1 MNGYEF
7 AVGAVD
13 DYVECGEHPVLTA
26 AVICAEQEGE
36 FTSKVKNNLV
46 QLLRAVSNV

>member
-1 MNGYEF
+1 VNGYEF

-36 FTSKVKNNLV
+36 FTSKERNNLV
-46 QLLRAVSNV
+46 QLWRTDSNI